1 MSTSTKDTGKTKEL
15 AFYYPN
21 PMWYNGDWVKNLIL
35 FFDGVALLVPKYMKD
50 RPEEVDPA
58 IVEGLRQHNLLHIIE
73 PEQAVD
79 KIATEQLATAMTE
92 VITSGALDSLAKP
105 GTPFHELSMSRLGY
119 YGDESLARM
128 IFEELKRRGLAEE
141 TKDGVSIPMHPMVRS
156 LILVLLSQILRP
168 YGEKLGAELSPATD
182 RPDVIEALQELLS
195 LPNAPSAPHV
205 VALDLETVSV
215 DLRLV
220 LMDEVLGFRE
230 AHRKEHRA
238 YIRSIRKLTRDLS
251 KLPEED
257 REEVL
262 KDRREELQ
270 ELCNKLKTIS
280 RKEWK
285 RPASF
290 ALGMAGAVWKL
301 GSHDYVGALLAA
313 AAGLV
318 GSKSKEEVET
328 GAYSYLFR
336 ASSRYY

>member
-128 IFEELKRRGLAEE
+128 IFEELKRRGLAKE

-156 LILVLLSQILRP
+156 LVLVLLAQILRP
-168 YGEKLGAELSPATD
+168 YGEELGVELSPATD
-182 RPDVIEALQELLS
+182 MPKLVQALHDLLALKAS
-195 LPNAPSAPHV
+195 SSTGHV
-205 VALDLETVSV
+205 VAFDLNTVSV
-215 DLRLV
+215 DLGAV
-220 LMDEVLGFRE
+220 PIDEVLDFRRE
-230 AHRKEHRA
+230 NLLAHRQYCLAVRKFAYELSRMTDKERENA
-238 YIRSIRKLTRDLS
+238 FEKRQAELEEIARDL
-251 KLPEED
+251 
-257 REEVL
+257 
-262 KDRREELQ
+262 RRRA
-270 ELCNKLKTIS
+270 
-280 RKEWK
+280 RKAWK
-285 RPASF
+285 KPASF
-290 ALGMAGAVWKL
+290 ALTLTGAAVTLTTGNAL
-301 GSHDYVGALLAA
+301 GAALSVGAALL
-313 AAGLV
+313 GYQ
-318 GSKSKEEVET
+318 SQEKKDM
-328 GAYSYLFR
+328 GAYSYLFSAR
-336 ASSRYY
+336 TRFG